1 MYLQNDVEEISEEEA
16 IEFIFMVITYYTEL
30 LSSYTKNMNEIR
42 QYRDIFDK
50 IILEDNNISSICG
63 QNFNAREEK

>member
-50 IILEDNNISSICG
+50 IILEDNNISSISG